1 MTDEQKQ
8 RFDECIKSLPPR
20 DHTTPESMLDA
31 YKAKQKAKIDEED
44 KVIYKGLQPDD
55 AKKIIKE
62 LHSISQEL
70 NTLNRI
76 LKRR

>member
-1 MTDEQKQ
+1 MTDEQQQ
-8 RFDECIKSLPPR
+8 RFDECIKALPPR
-20 DHTTPESMLDA
+20 EHTSP
-31 YKAKQKAKIDEED
+31 QKAKIDGENKIIIKES
-44 KVIYKGLQPDD
+44 QSED